1 MRKNQY
7 IRPETDIVSINSTTT
22 MGTIIYEGGTT
33 SGDDLNT
40 ANTYTF
46 EEVDDESSSSP
57 SAPNLWEE

>member
-22 MGTIIYEGGTT
+22 MGTIIYEGDTT
-33 SGDDLNT
+33 SEEDLNT

-46 EEVDDESSSSP
+46 EEVDDETPSYSP
-57 SAPNLWEE
+57 ASTLWDE